1 MQVFLPQQDAVLVLI
16 AHEGGELAEV
26 WATEPDI
33 TTEVEGMTLVGVV
46 ADEERGEDVE
56 VAP

>member
-16 AHEGGELAEV
+16 AYEGGELAEV
-26 WATEPDI
+26 WTTEPHI